1 MWVVGCGLP
10 TAAAKCCESSSRDV
24 YTSVLLPSVRKGD
37 RTESLGAVA
46 FWLRTNETKVFRL
59 LSRGWPILGVMW
71 TGRRRARMGW
81 QASNERG
88 FSPASSLES
97 PPARP
102 PCSQSTM
109 PGMLVLLSFLASLLL
124 SCLCFPSV
132 WASITGGDEFLDAH
146 EAGLA
151 VVASRKSAAVLV
163 ACPIPFTA

>member
-1 MWVVGCGLP
+1 
-10 TAAAKCCESSSRDV
+10 
-24 YTSVLLPSVRKGD
+24 
-37 RTESLGAVA
+37 
-46 FWLRTNETKVFRL
+46 
-59 LSRGWPILGVMW
+59 
-71 TGRRRARMGW
+71 MGW

-109 PGMLVLLSFLASLLL
+109 PGMLVLLSFLASLLF

-151 VVASRKSAAVLV
+151 VVASRKCHVPPSRYLRLRPRAPCTFSCRAAVSEPERALYRNSL
-163 ACPIPFTA
+163 